1 MTATVLLTLGRLPK
15 ALEIAR
21 ALAGAGCRV
30 IVAEPFRRH
39 VCSPSRAVAK
49 TFQVTAPATDPG
61 AYFRQLLEI
70 IASEQVDL
78 VVPVSEE
85 AMHVA
90 GLHDRLPA
98 GVRLACP
105 PQAELLALHDKL
117 QFARTAH
124 AMGLDAPETY
134 AANDPAAMTVTA
146 VKDHVIKPVHSCSGI
161 GVRFE
166 RAGSLQP
173 SASISAASVVQ
184 TMIRGRH
191 VSSFTLAHEG
201 RELVTVLYEGTVFSG
216 SVAVCFQ
223 RVDDCPSARSWISRF
238 TGKTGYSGAISF
250 DFIVDGKDR
259 AWAIECNPRFTS
271 GVHFV
276 SPQGLAGALLDPAN
290 SGPAGLKLQ
299 RRFQQGYST
308 LTEAYAAFF
317 RPKEFARRM
326 GQMVRARDVVW
337 QASDPMPFVMMTP
350 NSWDILKPA
359 MLGRMSM
366 GEAATHDIVWT
377 GPAAG
382 GNRPVISKVSQNVPA
397 PGT

>member
-21 ALAGAGCRV
+21 ALNGAGCRV
-30 IVAEPFRRH
+30 LIAEPFRRH
-39 VCSPSRAVAK
+39 VCSPSRAVAQS
-49 TFQVTAPATDPG
+49 FQVTAPATDPH
-61 AYFRQLLEI
+61 AYARDLLDI
-70 IASEQVDL
+70 ISAEKVDF

-90 GLHDRLPA
+90 ALHGQLPPR
-98 GVRLACP
+98 VRLACP

-124 AMGLDAPETY
+124 AMGLDVPETY

-146 VKDHVIKPVHSCSGI
+146 VRDYVVKPVHSCSGL

-166 RAGSLQP
+166 RAGSIQP
-173 SASISAASVVQ
+173 SASISSASVVQ
-184 TMIRGRH
+184 AMVRGRH

-223 RVDDCPSARSWISRF
+223 RVDDCPSARSWISSF
-238 TGKTGYSGAISF
+238 VGKSGYSGAISF
-250 DFIVDGKDR
+250 DFIADQKGR

-276 SPQGLAGALLDPAN
+276 SPEGLAEALLDPARA
-290 SGPAGLKLQ
+290 GPVALKPQ

-317 RPKEFARRM
+317 RPKEFVRRL

-377 GPAAG
+377 GPAPG
-382 GNRPVISKVSQNVPA
+382 QNRPAIAKVSQNASA

>member
-21 ALAGAGCRV
+21 ALASAGCRV
-30 IVAEPFRRH
+30 IIAEPFRRH

-49 TFQVTAPATDPG
+49 CFQVTAPSTCPASYQED
-61 AYFRQLLEI
+61 LLAI
-70 IASEQVDL
+70 ITREQVDI

-90 GLHDRLPA
+90 ALAGRLP
-98 GVRLACP
+98 GHVRLASP
-105 PQAELLALHDKL
+105 GQPALLALHDKL

-124 AMGLDAPETY
+124 AMGLDVPETFP
-134 AANDPAAMTVTA
+134 ANEPAAMA
-146 VKDHVIKPVHSCSGI
+146 LAAISDHVIKPVHSCSGI
-161 GVRFE
+161 GVQYG
-166 RAGSLQP
+166 RAGSILP
-173 SASISAASVVQ
+173 VRSISASAAVQ
-184 TMIRGRH
+184 TLVRGRH

-201 RELVTVLYEGTVFSG
+201 RERVTVLYEGSVFSG

-223 RVDDCPSARSWISRF
+223 RVDDCANARNWISHFVSNTR
-238 TGKTGYSGAISF
+238 YSGAISF
-250 DFIVDGKDR
+250 DFIVDDSGR

-276 SPQGLAGALLDPAN
+276 SPAGLAAALLDP
-290 SGPAGLKLQ
+290 SGRDRVELKPQ
-299 RRFQQGYST
+299 QRFQQGYST
-308 LTEAYAAFF
+308 LTEVYAAVF
-317 RPKEFARRM
+317 RPKEFARRF

-337 QASDPMPFVMMTP
+337 QASDPMPFLMMTP

-359 MLGRMSM
+359 MFGRMSL

-377 GPAAG
+377 GPAA
-382 GNRPVISKVSQNVPA
+382 PPTIAPTLKVSPNVSA

>member
-21 ALAGAGCRV
+21 ALAGVGCRV

-49 TFQVTAPATDPG
+49 SIPVTPPAADAR
-61 AYFRQLLEI
+61 AYLRDLKAI
-70 IASEQVDL
+70 IAAEGVDL

-90 GLHDRLPA
+90 ALAGSLPD

-105 PQAELLALHDKL
+105 PQPELLALHDKL
-117 QFARTAH
+117 HFARTAR
-124 AMGLDAPETY
+124 AMGLDAPDTY
-134 AANDPAAMTVTA
+134 AANDPAAMSLTA
-146 VKDHVIKPVHSCSGI
+146 VRDHVIKPVHSCSGI
-161 GVRFE
+161 GVSFE
-166 RAGSLQP
+166 RAGTIRQP
-173 SASISAASVVQ
+173 SSMNAGSVVQ
-184 TMIRGRH
+184 AMVRGRH

-201 RELVTVLYEGTVFSG
+201 RERVTVLYEGTVFSG

-223 RVDDCPSARSWISRF
+223 RVDDCPSARKWISSF
-238 TGKTGYSGAISF
+238 VGKNRYSGAISF
-250 DFIVDGKDR
+250 DFIVDEGGR

-276 SPQGLAGALLDPAN
+276 SPEGLASALLDPAGSASVN
-290 SGPAGLKLQ
+290 LKPK

-317 RPKEFARRM
+317 TPKEFARRL
-326 GQMVRARDVVW
+326 GQMLRARDVVW
-337 QASDPMPFVMMTP
+337 QATDPMPFVMMTP
-350 NSWDILKPA
+350 NSWDILKPV

-377 GPAAG
+377 GPAMPPPQPD
-382 GNRPVISKVSQNVPA
+382 NRKVSPNVSV
-397 PGT
+397 PGK